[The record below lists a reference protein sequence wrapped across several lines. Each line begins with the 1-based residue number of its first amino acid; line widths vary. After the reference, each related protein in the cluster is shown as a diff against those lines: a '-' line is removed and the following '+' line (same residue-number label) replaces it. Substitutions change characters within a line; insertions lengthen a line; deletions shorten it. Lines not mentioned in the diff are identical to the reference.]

1 MIYAVRI
8 SPPQGQPA
16 NISLKGKDRL
26 ELVTTLYAIDTYV
39 RHLLDV
45 AISDSDLTYD
55 QYGDVMVNDEGQ
67 PIITLKN
74 EQQLAAEMKDKLQD
88 IVTQLNTNP
97 LAHRCDLKP
106 ESFVI
111 PMSVIET
118 FGDTLGIDEQQWL
131 LEQRHTTEATVVT
144 EATDVT
150 EATIRARWLRSL
162 RSLRSPT
169 RYIVALSD
177 QDGNFHGQV
186 WAFTR
191 SGFPYIAM
199 YGIRAAFIDIL
210 CRTKPPRIAS
220 SLMAGVAALARQD
233 KTIRKLIVPWPLPS
247 MVNILTRMGFEE
259 HNSLQMTPER
269 EFLALSLPLLI
280 IGPSTYISFPA
291 KKPMYSYDTSLK

>member
-1 MIYAVRI
+1 MIYVVRI

-16 NISLKGKDRL
+16 NLSLKRKDRL
-26 ELVTTLYAIDTYV
+26 ELVRTLYAIDTYE
-39 RHLLDV
+39 RQLLDV
-45 AISDSDLTYD
+45 AISDSELTYD

-74 EQQLAAEMKDKLQD
+74 GQQLAAEMKDKLQD

-97 LAHRCDLKP
+97 LIHRCDLKP

-111 PMSVIET
+111 PMSVIES
-118 FGDTLGIDEQQWL
+118 FEDTLGIDEQEWL
-131 LEQRHTTEATVVT
+131 LEQRHVTGAT
-144 EATDVT
+144 
-150 EATIRARWLRSL
+150 RN
-162 RSLRSPT
+162 PT

-220 SLMAGVAALARQD
+220 SHG
-233 KTIRKLIVPWPLPS
+233 WS
-247 MVNILTRMGFEE
+247 
-259 HNSLQMTPER
+259 SC
-269 EFLALSLPLLI
+269 
-280 IGPSTYISFPA
+280 
-291 KKPMYSYDTSLK
+291 TS